1 VLCDVYENLGEGAAW
16 TELAQRIENLL
27 PQATRS
33 GRHAALCA
41 LAMWRTSH
49 GDDIK
54 GRQAAQEALSIS
66 SSPVEIRRS
75 AQRLAFSCLPSLS
88 LDQAAEAAEQALEA
102 SGSHPQLRARSLRT
116 LGVVR
121 MWQGEGNEAVRLHE
135 ETLALARWKGLS
147 SRAALALQDLG
158 DSLRV
163 SGRSEAA
170 RERYQSSILAAEALD
185 LASTVF
191 LVRFKLLMCDIA
203 LEEETDLSSQL
214 SALTG
219 PATDAGLALAEPFGS
234 LLLAWSSARNNHL
247 ESARTALE
255 KAKVLEGFRVDPQV
269 EEIFREIRE
278 KIN

>member
-1 VLCDVYENLGEGAAW
+1 
-16 TELAQRIENLL
+16 
-27 PQATRS
+27 
-33 GRHAALCA
+33 
-41 LAMWRTSH
+41 
-49 GDDIK
+49 
-54 GRQAAQEALSIS
+54 
-66 SSPVEIRRS
+66 
-75 AQRLAFSCLPSLS
+75 
-88 LDQAAEAAEQALEA
+88 
-102 SGSHPQLRARSLRT
+102 
-116 LGVVR
+116 